1 MRKKITS
8 LQPSMNIN
16 RDGSVIAVEYTCNRI
31 ASYKL
36 SVYLFNDGTDR
47 AKRFEE
53 ELKWVASIVKG
64 SNFSFYTNSDEVIIF
79 HSDQTYI
86 SIATG
91 SAECEFIQHYQQEQ
105 ITY

>member
-16 RDGSVIAVEYTCNRI
+16 RVGSVVAFEYTCNQI

-36 SVYLFNDGTDR
+36 SVYLFNDGKDR
-47 AKRFEE
+47 AKQFEE

-64 SNFSFYTNSDEVIIF
+64 SNFSCFTKSDEVIIY
-79 HSDQTYI
+79 HSDQTSI

-91 SAECEFIQHYQQEQ
+91 SAACEFIQHYQQER